1 MSEVDR
7 PPPLLQYEEKPPRRW
22 LVLPDRAILVKGG
35 IAAAGL
41 AVLAI
46 AIVMAYDAGHQRGS
60 KEALPV
66 VAADPAPTRVQPDS
80 PGGLQIPHQDKLV
93 YQRVS
98 PAGVASPGQ
107 ERVLPAPEEPMAKPA
122 PEPPA
127 PTLAARAPGPARTPE
142 TGRTSNA
149 VSAQLPPTPPPAA
162 LTEKRPPIGAPGA
175 ASAPAAPPVAQPP
188 SVAGQPPPV
197 AGQPPP
203 ATAPRPAAPPAQVA
217 AAPAIPAPPATAGGG
232 FRVQLGSFKS
242 ETAASEGWRRVAE
255 RHKDVLAGQPMT
267 VARADLGGDKGIV
280 FRVQV
285 GNFATRDD
293 AARLCDYLK
302 ERRQDCLIVRP

>member
-22 LVLPDRAILVKGG
+22 LVLPERAVLVKGG
-35 IAAAGL
+35 IAAAAL
-41 AVLAI
+41 AVLTI

-98 PAGVASPGQ
+98 PGGVASPGQ
-107 ERVLPAPEEPMAKPA
+107 EKVLPAPEEPMAKPA

-127 PTLAARAPGPARTPE
+127 PTAVARAPGPARTSE

-149 VSAQLPPTPPPAA
+149 VSAQLPPTPPLGA
-162 LTEKRPPIGAPGA
+162 LNEKRPPIGAPA
-175 ASAPAAPPVAQPP
+175 APGTPPAPPVGQSAPVAAQPP
-188 SVAGQPPPV
+188 S
-197 AGQPPP
+197 
-203 ATAPRPAAPPAQVA
+203 ATAPRPAGPPTQVA
-217 AAPAIPAPPATAGGG
+217 VAPAIPAPSATPGSG
-232 FRVQLGSFKS
+232 FRVQLGSFKN
-242 ETAASEGWRRVAE
+242 EAAASEGWRRVAD

-293 AARLCDYLK
+293 AVRLCDYLK

>member
-22 LVLPDRAILVKGG
+22 LVLPERAVLVKGG

-41 AVLAI
+41 AVLTI
-46 AIVMAYDAGHQRGS
+46 AIVMAYDTGHQRGS

-66 VAADPAPTRVQPDS
+66 VAADPARTRVQPDL

-107 ERVLPAPEEPMAKPA
+107 EKVLPAPEEPMAKPA

-127 PTLAARAPGPARTPE
+127 PAAAARAPGPARMPE

-162 LTEKRPPIGAPGA
+162 LNEKRPPIGAPAGSGA
-175 ASAPAAPPVAQPP
+175 PPTPPVAQP
-188 SVAGQPPPV
+188 APV
-197 AGQPPP
+197 AAQPPP
-203 ATAPRPAAPPAQVA
+203 ATVSRPTAPATQVA
-217 AAPAIPAPPATAGGG
+217 AAPAMPAPAATPGSG

-242 ETAASEGWRRVAE
+242 EAAANEGWRRVAE
-255 RHKDVLAGQPMT
+255 RHKDVLAGQPMA